1 MYYSYALFQIKGSM
15 KNAKHDSEYV
25 TGSEYTKVLNEH
37 VISTQSHTIPG
48 PVFFY
53 TCARTF

>member
-1 MYYSYALFQIKGSM
+1 M